1 MLSDNELTTRFRND
15 SVEAFREIYSRYW
28 RMVYLLAYKKLNS
41 REVAEELT
49 QNLFVSIWEKRL
61 EVNIENLRAY
71 LLTALKYS
79 IIKHYRSLLVQ
90 GKYLAHFNGNT
101 QEYENP
107 VEQHIHAT
115 DLGKAI
121 KEALAQ
127 FPPKTRQIFELSRY
141 DLLSNRQ
148 IAEAL
153 GLSEKTVEYHI
164 TQSVKI
170 LRGYLKDYLTILL
183 LPILFFG

>member
-1 MLSDNELTTRFRND
+1 LLSDNELTTRFRND

-28 RMVYLLAYKKLNS
+28 RMVYLLAYKKLNN

-49 QNLFVSIWEKRL
+49 QNLFVSLWEKRL
-61 EVNIENLRAY
+61 EVNIGNLRAY

-90 GKYLAHFNGNT
+90 GKYLAHCNGST

-107 VEQHIHAT
+107 VEQHIHAA

-121 KEALAQ
+121 NEALAQ
-127 FPPKTRQIFELSRY
+127 LPPKTRQIFELSRY

-148 IAEAL
+148 IAESL
-153 GLSEKTVEYHI
+153 GVSEKTVEYHI

-170 LRGYLKDYLTILL
+170 LRGYLKDYLILL
-183 LPILFFG
+183 LVPLLFFG